1 MGSFLSYYLKRSN
14 SSSKAGQYLEY
25 RGNEGNGG
33 LGPLIYDVDSYKTS
47 HYLQFPPGTS
57 YTHLYA
63 ESRGG
68 KFDSV
73 LFFGLQYYLQK
84 YLVGKVVSIAEVEA
98 ASTFYAKHGVP
109 FNKEGWMYIAKD
121 LNGIL
126 PLKIRAVPEGSVIP
140 VKNVLVTIESTDP
153 KAFWLPGWVE
163 TSLLRMVW
171 YPTTVATL
179 SKYCRCV
186 IQKYLE
192 ETADDI
198 SELHFKLH
206 DFGARGVSSFE
217 SAGIGGAAHLINF
230 MGSDTVSGVYLA
242 NTVYDCEM
250 AGFSIPAA
258 EHSTI
263 TAWGRDHEVD
273 AFKNMLQQFAK
284 PGSIVAV
291 VSDSYDLMNAITN
304 IWGGELRQQ
313 VIDSGATVVIRP
325 DSGEPV
331 TIVNQTMT
339 ILAEKFGV
347 TNNGKGYKVL
357 KNVRVI
363 QGDGINPD
371 SIEAIL
377 QNLKENKFSASNI
390 AFGMG
395 GGLLQQVNRD
405 TQQFAIKL
413 SCVQVNGEFRDVCK
427 APVTDHGKNSRKG
440 KLELYHSEQ
449 KGYWTGKRILETN
462 LAPGERLVMQ
472 TVYENGQLLQPTNFE
487 SVRNLAAPARVGKR
501 K

>member
-1 MGSFLSYYLKRSN
+1 MGAVPSYFNICGRDDQAEFRL
-14 SSSKAGQYLEY
+14 
-25 RGNEGNGG
+25 NEKGNGG
-33 LGPLIYDVDSYKTS
+33 LGPLIFDVDSYKTS

-84 YLVGKVVSIAEVEA
+84 YLVGRVVSVEEVEE
-98 ASTFYAKHGVP
+98 ASTFYAAHGVP

-126 PLKIRAVPEGSVIP
+126 PLRIRAVPEGSVIP
-140 VKNVLVTIESTDP
+140 IHNVLVTIESTDP
-153 KAFWLPGWVE
+153 KVFWLPGWVE

-192 ETADDI
+192 ETANDV
-198 SELHFKLH
+198 SELPFKLH
-206 DFGARGVSSFE
+206 DFGARGVSSLE

-242 NTVYDCEM
+242 NRVYDCPM

-263 TAWGRDHEVD
+263 IAWGREHEVD
-273 AFKNMLQQFAK
+273 SFRNMLRTFAK

-291 VSDSYDLMNAITN
+291 VSDSYDLFNAITN
-304 IWGGELRQQ
+304 IWGEQLRQE

-325 DSGEPV
+325 DSGDPV
-331 TIVNQTMT
+331 TVVNQSMA
-339 ILAEKFGV
+339 ILAQKFGFT
-347 TNNGKGYKVL
+347 TNNKGYKVL
-357 KNVRVI
+357 NNVRVI

-377 QNLKENKFSASNI
+377 QNMKENKFSASNI

-413 SCVQVNGEFRDVCK
+413 SCVMVDGKFRDVCK
-427 APVTDHGKNSRKG
+427 APATDHGKNSRKG
-440 KLELYHSEQ
+440 QLELFHSEQ
-449 KGYWTGKRILETN
+449 KGYWTDKRDAKLKLN
-462 LAPGERLVMQ
+462 PGERLVME
-472 TVYENGQLLQPTNFE
+472 TVYENGQLFRPTKFE
-487 SVRNLAAPARVGKR
+487 SIRDRAAPASVRKR
-501 K
+501 N